1 MVVTRLEYPLGENVP
16 YMIMSLDTMI
26 SVKNTVNIGI
36 VRSKIKDEL
45 KKTYSFLPVSIGGH
59 MINRDDAMQYI
70 NNLHYGNGY
79 YTSVGSR
86 IIKDWIETEK
96 IDKFLISI
104 NGIWLDPTSNKW
116 LITVEVYDPDYAD

>member
-45 KKTYSFLPVSIGGH
+45 KKTYSFLPVSGITLPG
-59 MINRDDAMQYI
+59 
-70 NNLHYGNGY
+70 
-79 YTSVGSR
+79 R
-86 IIKDWIETEK
+86 I
-96 IDKFLISI
+96 S
-104 NGIWLDPTSNKW
+104 PS
-116 LITVEVYDPDYAD
+116 TVRL